1 MFKFTRSVF
10 ASLIAG
16 LATLVLTVVGAN
28 AAPLSG
34 AAAVER
40 AIQAPS
46 TTAGQTT
53 LTPVHYRRHYR
64 NRYRPYRRY
73 RRYRRYR
80 GYYPAY
86 GRRYYRRRYYRPRYR
101 SYVRPR
107 YYGYRRWRRRW

>member
-28 AAPLSG
+28 AASLSG